1 MQERIAQSIRN
12 CRTIEQLSQFE
23 RNAIQRGSL
32 TKEVKEA
39 IRTRSTELGRTF
51 VAEKTGLD
59 LTNLSPAAQKIVHV
73 VSEYVGIKRRQG
85 SNAQRT
91 LNQIRN
97 RGLIAAA
104 EASVCRSKPTQGFQT
119 LADADRAEL
128 SYESIVIQ
136 HPEAF
141 SQRALWYARRTLGL
155 PNDTDKPP
163 PRTNGRSK
171 TVTPN
176 ARSGTSTSTDAP
188 YWVFVCN
195 PKKWAIDRFL
205 EQRIERDT
213 WGVRPADRERFA
225 PGQLGI
231 VRVGVDGRSA
241 KQRNGRQ
248 PLKAGI
254 YALCEVESIVF
265 PGTGAGDE
273 FWAPA
278 EGRKPGWPTVRIRYL
293 RVYRDRPLTIERMRI
308 EKPNISRSLL
318 NGLQASS
325 FRISASDFRA
335 VLSMLGE
342 TVDSLPAQA
351 DQTDVTASTVAAL
364 EEKYLWAS
372 PEVKERISRSV
383 ERGPIGA
390 MLKTTTGFRCQVCVA
405 LGLQPVGFRK
415 QNGEPYVEAHHVMP
429 VSSLQIGSLAS
440 SNVMIV
446 CANHHRQLH
455 YGDVQV
461 VIAEKTF
468 DLIID
473 GAALA
478 VPRLSIVAG

>member
-12 CRTIEQLSQFE
+12 CRTLEQLSQFE
-23 RNAIQRGSL
+23 RNAIERGAL

-163 PRTNGRSK
+163 PPTTGPST
-171 TVTPN
+171 TVTSAPKLGSF
-176 ARSGTSTSTDAP
+176 ASAGAP

-273 FWAPA
+273 FWAPG

-293 RVYRDRPLTIERMRI
+293 RVYRDAPLTIERLR
-308 EKPNISRSLL
+308 EEAPDISPLLL
-318 NGLQASS
+318 NGFQAAS
-325 FRISASDFRA
+325 FPITASDFSA
-335 VLSMLGE
+335 VLTRLGE
-342 TVDSLPAQA
+342 SAETLPDSHDQSVVTKERLAQVE
-351 DQTDVTASTVAAL
+351 QR
-364 EEKYLWAS
+364 YLRAS
-372 PEVKERISRSV
+372 PEVKERISRTI
-383 ERGPIGA
+383 ERGPVGA
-390 MLKTTTGFRCQVCVA
+390 MLKRKNGFRCQVCTA
-405 LGLQPVGFRK
+405 LGLHPFGFRK
-415 QNGEPYVEAHHVMP
+415 QNGEHYVEAHHVMP
-429 VSSLQIGSLAS
+429 VSSGEIGSLAS

-455 YGDVQV
+455 YGDVRV
-461 VIAEKTF
+461 TIEHRVF
-468 DLIID
+468 DLLID
-473 GAALA
+473 GTS
-478 VPRLSIVAG
+478 VTIPRLSLTTA